1 MKKRAKNR
9 LIVVLA
15 MLLSTHIYAQDDSY
29 RKKYEQIISGTEWFR
44 KARFGMFIHY
54 GIYAVPARGEWV
66 KSDERKTTEQYQ
78 KYVDAFV
85 PSNYNPAEWALLA
98 KNAGM
103 KYAVMTAKH
112 HDGFCLFDTKLTEYK
127 ITTNVPGRDF
137 IREYIDAF
145 REQGLKVGLYYSLID
160 WHHKDYTNVGNHP
173 MRENKEWDNKSY
185 NWDNYLSYMF
195 KQIEELMTQ
204 YGKIDILWLDYSFD
218 EYNGE
223 KWKAAELV
231 KMIRKYQPG
240 IILNNRLVQ
249 NHGVSNKKREFA
261 GYGDFETPEQG
272 IPEEDLT
279 DVYNNSIPWE
289 TCLTL
294 NNNWGYSSTDTQWKS
309 PEMIIHAL
317 VNSVSKNGN
326 LLVNVGPDAQGTIP
340 QQSVEILREVGE
352 WMSVNGESIY
362 GCGKSTLSKPDW
374 GYFTKKD
381 NLLYAHWTN
390 PVIGHINIKNFTNEV
405 EKVIVLHTGEEA
417 ATARTWWGNFDTGNF
432 FINIKQPTYLTYIL
446 PDNRNTVLKIISKE
460 NTKPNN

>member
-1 MKKRAKNR
+1 MTKRNKKFQLFV
-9 LIVVLA
+9 LI
-15 MLLSTHIYAQDDSY
+15 MLFSTFINAQDDNY
-29 RKKYEQIISGTEWFR
+29 KNKYEQIISRTEWFR
-44 KARFGMFIHY
+44 QARFGMFIHY
-54 GIYAVPARGEWV
+54 GVYAVPARGEWV
-66 KSDERKTTEQYQ
+66 KSNEKMTTEQYQ

-85 PSNYNPAEWALLA
+85 PSNYNPTEWALLA

-103 KYAVMTAKH
+103 KYVVMTAKH
-112 HDGFCLFDTKLTEYK
+112 HDGFCLFDSKLTDYK
-127 ITTNVPGRDF
+127 ITSNVPGRDF
-137 IREYIDAF
+137 IREYVDAF

-160 WHHKDYTNVGNHP
+160 WHHKDYPNVGNHP
-173 MRENKEWDNKSY
+173 MRDNKEWDKKQY

-195 KQIEELMTQ
+195 NQIEELMTQ

-223 KWKAAELV
+223 KWKAEELV

-249 NHGVSNKKREFA
+249 NHGVSNKKREFT

-272 IPEEDLT
+272 IPEKDLT

-340 QQSVEILREVGE
+340 KQSVEILSEVGE

-362 GCGKSTLSKPDW
+362 GCVKSTLSKPDW

-381 NLLYAHWTN
+381 NILYAHWTS

-405 EKVIVLHTGEEA
+405 EKVIVLHTQKEA
-417 ATARTWWGNFDTGNF
+417 ATAKTWWGNYDSGNF
-432 FINIKQPTYLTYIL
+432 FINIKKPTYLTYIL
-446 PDNRNTVLKIISKE
+446 PDNRNTVLKIILKKS
-460 NTKPNN
+460 TKPNK

>member
-1 MKKRAKNR
+1 MTKRIKYFQ
-9 LIVVLA
+9 LVVLA
-15 MLLSTHIYAQDDSY
+15 MLLSTLIYAQDDNY
-29 RKKYEQIISGTEWFR
+29 KNKYEQIISGTEWFR
-44 KARFGMFIHY
+44 QARFGMFIHY
-54 GIYAVPARGEWV
+54 GAYAVPARGEWV
-66 KSDERKTTEQYQ
+66 KSNERITTEQYQ

-85 PSNYNPAEWALLA
+85 PSNYNPTEWALLA

-112 HDGFCLFDTKLTEYK
+112 HDGFCLFDSKLTDYK
-127 ITTNVPGRDF
+127 ITGNVPGRDF
-137 IREYIDAF
+137 IREYVDAF

-160 WHHKDYTNVGNHP
+160 WHHKDYPNVGNHP
-173 MRENKEWDNKSY
+173 MRDNKEWDKKQY

-223 KWKAAELV
+223 KWKAEELV

-249 NHGVSNKKREFA
+249 NHGVSNVKREFT

-272 IPEEDLT
+272 IPEKDLT
-279 DVYNNSIPWE
+279 DIYNNPIPWE

-340 QQSVEILREVGE
+340 QQSVEILSEVGE
-352 WMSVNGESIY
+352 WMSVNGECIY
-362 GCGKSTLSKPDW
+362 GCGKSILSKPDW
-374 GYFTKKD
+374 GYFTQKD
-381 NLLYAHWTN
+381 NILYAHWTN

-405 EKVIVLHTGEEA
+405 EKVIVLHTGKEA
-417 ATARTWWGNFDTGNF
+417 ATARTWWGNNDKGNF
-432 FINIKQPTYLTYIL
+432 FINIKKPTYLTYIL
-446 PDNRNTVLKIISKE
+446 PDNRNTVLKIILKE
-460 NTKPNN
+460 STKPNK